1 MTNGLLSLKTETP
14 KLSLAF
20 QAPWQEG
27 TVQGDAWRNWSRG
40 GQEVTWVPT
49 LPPVTVL
56 SKPFILLHVQ
66 ILAPLEP
73 SGPTMCSP
81 SLRFL
86 VPSPH
91 HFKSSAEGPAS
102 SPPMCFIKSPIQV
115 HYHLP
120 TITAHGRLSLLAP
133 STLHVPRDCGSP
145 GNPAITGP
153 ALSTPGEAPA
163 LLSTR
168 PQARARAAE
177 GCWGK
182 AHGCSLNSRPQT
194 SNWHSPCLAGL
205 PVFPRKS
212 IFLFSEVAVPYV
224 LLSLQTTLH
233 SAAEGLGSAFLKKL
247 DAIRPNTSPPALGRG
262 SLPLLLQPA

>member
-1 MTNGLLSLKTETP
+1 MSKSLPLSSYRGPPCAPPAYGFLYHLPITS
-14 KLSLAF
+14 SL
-20 QAPWQEG
+20 PL
-27 TVQGDAWRNWSRG
+27 R
-40 GQEVTWVPT
+40 
-49 LPPVTVL
+49 
-56 SKPFILLHVQ
+56 
-66 ILAPLEP
+66 APLP
-73 SGPTMCSP
+73 LLLCAS
-81 SLRFL
+81 
-86 VPSPH
+86 
-91 HFKSSAEGPAS
+91 S
-102 SPPMCFIKSPIQV
+102 SPPSRSIITF
-115 HYHLP
+115 P
-120 TITAHGRLSLLAP
+120 TITAHGPLSLLAP
-133 STLHVPRDCGSP
+133 CRLHVPRDCGSP
-145 GNPAITGP
+145 GNPAINGP
-153 ALSTPGEAPA
+153 SLSTPGEAPA

-262 SLPLLLQPA
+262 SLPLLLQPT

>member
-1 MTNGLLSLKTETP
+1 MDSNRLSTTLGKCFTPPELVVPSPPQAQCGQNQLWIRLQEGAKLTNGLLSLETETP
-14 KLSLAF
+14 NLSLAF

-66 ILAPLEP
+66 ILAPLEL

-81 SLRFL
+81 SLWFL

-115 HYHLP
+115 HYHLSYYHRSWP
-120 TITAHGRLSLLAP
+120 PFPPCPVQTPR
-133 STLHVPRDCGSP
+133 ST
-145 GNPAITGP
+145 
-153 ALSTPGEAPA
+153 
-163 LLSTR
+163 
-168 PQARARAAE
+168 
-177 GCWGK
+177 
-182 AHGCSLNSRPQT
+182 
-194 SNWHSPCLAGL
+194 
-205 PVFPRKS
+205 
-212 IFLFSEVAVPYV
+212 
-224 LLSLQTTLH
+224 
-233 SAAEGLGSAFLKKL
+233 
-247 DAIRPNTSPPALGRG
+247 
-262 SLPLLLQPA
+262 